1 MWRRGLKSISKAVI
15 PWPVTW
21 ASSENSLECRFSG
34 SLDLLNQLRDQ
45 TFRWFHIHSASVVLK
60 LECVYLSEDRSD
72 SKLPKYILA
81 AELVV
86 WHESLMPASDVSK
99 NYADVWGWGQST
111 QSWINDSDKQSFP
124 RVWAHV
130 PQRAAGKRP
139 AASSKGICGQR
150 VRKGLEEKSDRE
162 RELQGG
168 ERVDL
173 VRNEQSPSKE

>member
-1 MWRRGLKSISKAVI
+1 MSIIWELVRMQILRLSGPPESIQGPDIQVI
-15 PWPVTW
+15 PHTLQFKNHWG
-21 ASSENSLECRFSG
+21 R
-34 SLDLLNQLRDQ
+34 
-45 TFRWFHIHSASVVLK
+45 
-60 LECVYLSEDRSD
+60 VYLSEDRSD